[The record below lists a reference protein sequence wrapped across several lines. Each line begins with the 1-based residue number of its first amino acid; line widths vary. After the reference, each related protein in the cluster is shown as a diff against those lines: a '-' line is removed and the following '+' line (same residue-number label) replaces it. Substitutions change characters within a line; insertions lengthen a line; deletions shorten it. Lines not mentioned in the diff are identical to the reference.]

1 MGMSDRNRVSS
12 AELGLI
18 ELQGQR
24 FPPEK
29 IAAFKNKA
37 VLGKLV
43 R

>member
-1 MGMSDRNRVSS
+1 MLDHRICG
-12 AELGLI
+12 AELELI